1 MRVSAAANGQVV
13 TWILFGVLVLT
24 GVWSYW
30 PTFLDL
36 AERWYNVP
44 DYSHGFLVIP
54 IAILLG
60 LARRSSMPEMTSD
73 GRVWGIGLVLCAIT
87 VRILSARMFLPALDG
102 WSIPIW
108 VAGLCLWLG
117 GWRFLRW
124 CSPSLFFL
132 VFMVPLPYRAEHALN
147 TPLRKIA
154 AETSVFLLHCFGRPA
169 VREGTTVILDQQEFD
184 VADGCSG
191 LRMLTG
197 VVALAFAYITI
208 TRTPW
213 WQKCILAC
221 LAIPVA
227 VLANVLRVAATAFLM
242 EHVTGEAARDWIHD
256 AAGWLTFCIGA
267 VLFLLVSWCL
277 GKMFIELETSGT
289 HPLIRR
295 EDARRPT
302 STG

>member
-1 MRVSAAANGQVV
+1 VLRNRINLV
-13 TWILFGVLVLT
+13 TLIGFALAVT
-24 GVWSYW
+24 GLWSYW
-30 PTFLDL
+30 PTFLAL

-44 DYSHGFLVIP
+44 DYSHGFLVVP
-54 IAILLG
+54 IAILL
-60 LARRSSMPEMTSD
+60 LICRRDSMPEWTSD
-73 GRVWGIGLVLCAIT
+73 GRLWGVALILCAST
-87 VRILSARMFLPALDG
+87 LRILSARMFLSALDG

-108 VAGLCLWLG
+108 AAGLCLWLG

-124 CSPSLFFL
+124 CTPPLLFL

-147 TPLRKIA
+147 APLRKIA

-169 VREGTTVILDQQEFD
+169 VREGTTVILDRQEFD

-208 TRTPW
+208 TRMPW

-227 VLANVLRVAATAFLM
+227 VLANVLRVAVTAFLM
-242 EHVTGEAARDWIHD
+242 EQFTTEAARDWIHD
-256 AAGWLTFCIGA
+256 AAGWMTFCIGA
-267 VLFLLVSWCL
+267 VLFLLAAWCV
-277 GKMFIELETSGT
+277 GRMFIELETSPE

-295 EDARRPT
+295 DESKRP
-302 STG
+302 SSAV